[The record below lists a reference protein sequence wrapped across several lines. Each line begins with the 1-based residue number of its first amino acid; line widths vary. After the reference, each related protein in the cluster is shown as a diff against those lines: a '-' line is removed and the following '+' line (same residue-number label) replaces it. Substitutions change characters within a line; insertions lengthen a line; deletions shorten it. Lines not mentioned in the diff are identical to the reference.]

1 MEAAFRRVPFCKGDT
16 WYLVNQVWFD
26 QFRRFLE
33 SGRASRLKP
42 GPIDNKSLFKI
53 DGSLR
58 DEMTEGWDYSI
69 VTSEVWTD
77 LLSNFGL
84 SEGQKPIKRDV
95 VEYQHYCTLEV
106 YLREF
111 VWAEKSNLEETKKKK
126 ISRGDTVETVITNMK
141 KEYNIAPAA
150 ETKLFVKQPF
160 ANRNF
165 EELKLDTIVAN
176 ILGRMLV
183 MEVKNEDGTWP
194 NDVGYHRRSPESYA
208 SAAAYIGSLKTSKYS
223 KYSSCE
229 KAIKDISIQVETKKI
244 EKIKIMKDLQS
255 LEQKKREI
263 EKQMMLEKEELMS
276 QQKKLSVEISSLQKS
291 SQEYEDIASKLN
303 LDDANKKLVAFLRK
317 TIKEKEEALLCP
329 VCLLLAAPPIFSCQK
344 MHLVCSSCK
353 PKLNSCP
360 ECREEYHGELRRH
373 RYAEK
378 DVDELKKLRE
388 ELNKITS

>member
-1 MEAAFRRVPFCKGDT
+1 MEAAFRRVPFRKGDK

-26 QFRRFLE
+26 GFRRFLK

-53 DGSLR
+53 DGELR
-58 DEMTEGWDYSI
+58 DDMTGGWDYSI
-69 VTSEVWTD
+69 VTEEVWTD
-77 LLSNFGL
+77 LLQNFGL

-95 VEYQHYCTLEV
+95 VEYQQYCTLEV
-106 YLREF
+106 YLPEF
-111 VWAEKSNLEETKKKK
+111 VLAEMSNLEETKKKK
-126 ISRGDTVETVITNMK
+126 ISRGDTVETVIAIMK
-141 KEYNIAPAA
+141 EEYNIAPAA
-150 ETKLFVKQPF
+150 ETKLFVRQPF
-160 ANRNF
+160 AKRNF
-165 EELKLDTIVAN
+165 EELELDRKVAN

-183 MEVKNEDGTWP
+183 IEVKNEDGTWP
-194 NDVGYHRRSPESYA
+194 NDVGYHERSPESYA
-208 SAAAYIGSLKTSKYS
+208 SAAAYIGSLNSSQYS
-223 KYSSCE
+223 KHSSCE

-244 EKIKIMKDLQS
+244 EKIRIMKDLKS

-263 EKQMMLEKEELMS
+263 EEQMELKKEELMS

-303 LDDANKKLVAFLRK
+303 LDDANKKLVTFLRK
-317 TIKEKEEALLCP
+317 TIELKEEALLCP
-329 VCLLLAAPPIFSCQK
+329 VCLLSASPPIFSCQR

-360 ECREEYHGELRRH
+360 ECREVYQGELRRH